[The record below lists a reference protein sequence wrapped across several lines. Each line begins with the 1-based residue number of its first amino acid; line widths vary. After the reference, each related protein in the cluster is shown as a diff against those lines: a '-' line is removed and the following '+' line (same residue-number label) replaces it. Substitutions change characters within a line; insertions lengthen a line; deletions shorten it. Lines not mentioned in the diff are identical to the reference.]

1 MPESRTHINLVR
13 QLLDYV
19 VQMEV
24 DGDKGLVF
32 VDSPDSPR
40 QMKPPLINGFTP
52 DLYARHPRTGVTLI
66 GEAKT
71 ASDLGSPHTERQI
84 RGFLAKCAGEASSLF
99 ILAVPWDVVPYA
111 RWLLRTIQ
119 RDTGLTEA
127 QTLVLEELEG

>member
-1 MPESRTHINLVR
+1 MNLVR

-19 VQMEV
+19 VQMKM
-24 DGDKGLVF
+24 DGDKGMVF

-40 QMKPPLINGFTP
+40 QRRPPLINGFTP
-52 DLYARHPRTGVTLI
+52 DLYARHPRTGVMLI

-71 ASDLGSPHTERQI
+71 ANDLSSPHTERQI
-84 RGFLAKCAGEASSLF
+84 KGFLAKCAGETSSLF

-111 RWLLRTIQ
+111 RWFLRIMQ
-119 RDTGLTEA
+119 RDMGLTDV